1 MRRILGLLFFL
12 ALLAGSALAQTAV
25 VTRNVNLRPAPSTVR
40 DPSAELTPG
49 SHIQLLQPNPTGGYY
64 HVQTADGKTG
74 YVWGRN
80 IRIST
85 ETTISKPAQAVGPLG
100 NINEIPTP
108 LLARGHPVT
117 WWFVFKFNS
126 SVFPGCGGGATRTCP
141 FGGEVQN
148 YKTFSQRFVYASS
161 EVHTLQEGNDCV
173 GDTTADP
180 IGATFEQVYD
190 NSFHYLIWNDRSAA
204 R

>member
-1 MRRILGLLFFL
+1 MRRILDLLFFL
-12 ALLAGSALAQTAV
+12 ALLPGSALAQTAI

-49 SHIQLLQPNPTGGYY
+49 SHIQLLQPDPTGGYY
-64 HVQTADGKTG
+64 DVQTADAKTG

-117 WWFVFKFNS
+117 RWFVFKFNS
-126 SVFPGCGGGATRTCP
+126 LVFPGWDELSYTCSKVARHILLGLNRP
-141 FGGEVQN
+141 IKDLFLASYVCRSLGMAKILVVCSDGTGNQFASVAKF
-148 YKTFSQRFVYASS
+148 YKMA
-161 EVHTLQEGNDCV
+161 
-173 GDTTADP
+173 
-180 IGATFEQVYD
+180 
-190 NSFHYLIWNDRSAA
+190 
-204 R
+204 